1 MKYLSPYT
9 NLHSTNVYWDTAP
22 MNNSLG
28 ETQADDEQEKIE
40 KSDFERK
47 WQAGKRGEGMMR

>member
-9 NLHSTNVYWDTAP
+9 NLHSTNDYWDTAP

-40 KSDFERK
+40 KE
-47 WQAGKRGEGMMR
+47 